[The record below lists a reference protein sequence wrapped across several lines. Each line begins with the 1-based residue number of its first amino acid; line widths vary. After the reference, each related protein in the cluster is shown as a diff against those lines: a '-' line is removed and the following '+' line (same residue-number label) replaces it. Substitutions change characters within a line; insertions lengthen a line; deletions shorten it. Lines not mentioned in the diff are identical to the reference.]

1 MEYWNPLL
9 SFDIQNIN
17 GILKSFDI
25 MSIYFFSVLAKC
37 EFLPAS
43 SKDTPDEKK
52 CDNPM
57 KTDFGLQINGSVR
70 CGFDA

>member
-1 MEYWNPLL
+1 
-9 SFDIQNIN
+9 
-17 GILKSFDI
+17 
-25 MSIYFFSVLAKC
+25 MSLYFFSVLAKC
-37 EFLPAS
+37 KFLPAS

-70 CGFDA
+70 CGFDAELHENLASTILNKIILIRDKHIY

>member
-1 MEYWNPLL
+1 
-9 SFDIQNIN
+9 
-17 GILKSFDI
+17 
-25 MSIYFFSVLAKC
+25 MSIYFFSVLGKC

-52 CDNPM
+52 CDNPT

>member
-1 MEYWNPLL
+1 
-9 SFDIQNIN
+9 
-17 GILKSFDI
+17 

-37 EFLPAS
+37 KFLPAS

-52 CDNPM
+52 CDNPS

>member
-1 MEYWNPLL
+1 
-9 SFDIQNIN
+9 
-17 GILKSFDI
+17 

-70 CGFDA
+70 CGFDAELHENLASTILNKIILIRDKHIY